1 MSTKANP
8 VAIGAFVVG
17 AVALVIVALVVLGS
31 GKFFKPTTKAV
42 CFFTGDVMGLNVG
55 APVKFKGVDIGSVA
69 DIRIRIPEETSAVTS
84 ETVKS
89 GLRMPVIIEIDNS
102 KVTEE
107 GATRTL
113 DRDRLQQ
120 LIQLGLRAQLV
131 SQSLV
136 TGLLLIQLD
145 FMPDV
150 PATFV
155 LGPDAK
161 LLEIPTAPTTLERI
175 QAAAQDLVRRLERI
189 DLERLMGA
197 ATGALE
203 GIDQL
208 TKSPRLQEAVNQL
221 PATVANLNETITS
234 LKALLGRVDNAQGP
248 LLQSLRATSDKAGG
262 ALSQASVT
270 LQSMQ
275 TLIAPNAPLAV
286 DLATALREL
295 ALAAHSVRLLADTLD
310 RNPSAVVRGID
321 VQVKK

>member
-1 MSTKANP
+1 
-8 VAIGAFVVG
+8 
-17 AVALVIVALVVLGS
+17 
-31 GKFFKPTTKAV
+31 
-42 CFFTGDVMGLNVG
+42 
-55 APVKFKGVDIGSVA
+55 
-69 DIRIRIPEETSAVTS
+69 
-84 ETVKS
+84 
-89 GLRMPVIIEIDNS
+89 
-102 KVTEE
+102 
-107 GATRTL
+107 
-113 DRDRLQQ
+113 
-120 LIQLGLRAQLV
+120 
-131 SQSLV
+131 
-136 TGLLLIQLD
+136 IQLD

-189 DLERLMGA
+189 DLR
-197 ATGALE
+197 
-203 GIDQL
+203 

-310 RNPSAVVRGID
+310 RNPSAV
-321 VQVKK
+321 